1 MRDAFLD
8 VSLELNPDA
17 LAAQDDPSRYV
28 LEAARAEADRKCA
41 DSGAQL
47 RTDRAPEVLVQNGVH
62 KLTRRDVVL
71 VATRWAVRV
80 PESVPVQRG
89 VPT

>member
-8 VSLELNPDA
+8 VQLEINPDA
-17 LAAQDDPSRYV
+17 LEREADPSRYV
-28 LEAARAEADRKCA
+28 LEASRAKAEQMCA

-47 RTDRAPEVLVQNGVH
+47 RTDRAPEALVQRGVH

-71 VATRWAVRV
+71 VATRWPVRV
-80 PESVPVQRG
+80 PESVDVLRG
-89 VPT
+89 PRR